1 LKGAPF
7 IHLLEGRGKIN
18 AKEIFASILKRE
30 IIIDE
35 ISKVRIYKK
44 GKLRKEINLVK
55 NQSFKYS
62 KEFLNKTIQVWQ
74 PYSPTPLS
82 LNDAREITGNMTA
95 LFNFLITGNI
105 NINKNKEGKNAKRE
119 I

>member
-1 LKGAPF
+1 M
-7 IHLLEGRGKIN
+7 
-18 AKEIFASILKRE
+18 S
-30 IIIDE
+30 
-35 ISKVRIYKK
+35 
-44 GKLRKEINLVK
+44 K
-55 NQSFKYS
+55 NQFSKYS

-95 LFNFLITGNI
+95 LFNFLLTEDI
-105 NINKNKEGKNAKRE
+105 NINKNKERKNAKRK